1 MRIAAALLASVCCL
15 LMLPGCA
22 NQSQPADRSDL
33 GNPTAV
39 SRATGAASGQTVNRA
54 TDHLF

>member
-1 MRIAAALLASVCCL
+1 MRTVAALLASVCCL
-15 LMLPGCA
+15 LALPGCA
-22 NQSQPADRSDL
+22 NQSRPTDRSDL

-54 TDHLF
+54 TDHLY

>member
-1 MRIAAALLASVCCL
+1 MKTVLALLASVL
-15 LMLPGCA
+15 WLFAATGCA
-22 NQSQPADRSDL
+22 NQSRPADRSDL

-54 TDHLF
+54 TDHLY